1 MKPFRFLMLFCLIA
15 LPVML
20 KGQKGPVM
28 SPVPMNVTPT
38 TVTNTVRIV
47 PPGGGIPS
55 PASRRSTPVQAA
67 PTNSAVKIAP
77 SPFSALRMKLFRSLL
92 RVPRRKARQP

>member
-1 MKPFRFLMLFCLIA
+1 MKPFRFLMLFCLILA
-15 LPVML
+15 SDVE
-20 KGQKGPVM
+20 GTKGPVM

-55 PASRRSTPVQAA
+55 PASRPPSGSGGSR
-67 PTNSAVKIAP
+67 NSAED
-77 SPFSALRMKLFRSLL
+77 SSFSLSQRYGWRLFRSLL